1 MTIHDSLKNL
11 EDRNL
16 AELLQRLDQRIS
28 HIEKHLGLR
37 PAEAA
42 PPPARHAPGA
52 ESPRPPRFREF
63 SDSAGLEHN
72 IGEFGLAWFG
82 SAVLLLGIAFL
93 MTYTYGLGYR
103 ILASALGYLSALGCY
118 VASRVSKRSAAHLS
132 RIMASGSVILLFYAT
147 LRLHYFSSDPLL
159 RNTLAAFTAL
169 LLIVAFQFYL
179 AIKRNSQILAALA
192 VLLALISGHVS
203 DSARIGL
210 SLLVILGAVM
220 VRLALTRRW
229 WPVLFVTITLTYAS
243 HLIWLLSNPVMGH
256 HLEAISRDRYSP
268 VYLFLSAMVFF
279 WPAFAADRLTE
290 PGPSAAALINSAA
303 FSVLISMAVF
313 ALYQKSYAEVYLA
326 VAGFFLICSMLQWLK
341 AHHEF
346 LPAIY
351 ACFGYLALSVA
362 IYGYSGVPAVFLW
375 LALQSLLVVSMALW
389 FRSKTLVV
397 INAIIFL
404 CILAAYVTSFPSSD
418 WVNFSFA
425 LVGHASARI
434 MNWQKKR
441 LTLQTEMLRN
451 IYLVI
456 GFVFVLYTVYHVV
469 PANYVTLS
477 WMGVAVSYFLISL
490 LLKNIKYRWLAIA
503 SALVTIS
510 FLFLVDLARLAPKYR
525 VPAFLFVGIMTLV
538 ISLYYTKFRQLLSK
552 GRREE

>member
-1 MTIHDSLKNL
+1 MN
-11 EDRNL
+11 
-16 AELLQRLDQRIS
+16 
-28 HIEKHLGLR
+28 G
-37 PAEAA
+37 
-42 PPPARHAPGA
+42 G
-52 ESPRPPRFREF
+52 
-63 SDSAGLEHN
+63 G
-72 IGEFGLAWFG
+72 
-82 SAVLLLGIAFL
+82 
-93 MTYTYGLGYR
+93 
-103 ILASALGYLSALGCY
+103 
-118 VASRVSKRSAAHLS
+118 
-132 RIMASGSVILLFYAT
+132 
-147 LRLHYFSSDPLL
+147 
-159 RNTLAAFTAL
+159 
-169 LLIVAFQFYL
+169 
-179 AIKRNSQILAALA
+179 
-192 VLLALISGHVS
+192 
-203 DSARIGL
+203 
-210 SLLVILGAVM
+210 
-220 VRLALTRRW
+220 
-229 WPVLFVTITLTYAS
+229 
-243 HLIWLLSNPVMGH
+243 
-256 HLEAISRDRYSP
+256 
-268 VYLFLSAMVFF
+268 
-279 WPAFAADRLTE
+279 
-290 PGPSAAALINSAA
+290 
-303 FSVLISMAVF
+303 
-313 ALYQKSYAEVYLA
+313 
-326 VAGFFLICSMLQWLK
+326 
-341 AHHEF
+341 HEF